1 MEKLFT
7 KGKGENMEREKKF
20 KLHMP
25 HVLTLIFFLI
35 IVVAVLTWILPSGEF
50 ERTIMETST
59 GERSVAVDGTYHTT
73 EKILEDGTDLRQG
86 ISQILMAPGRGIQL
100 AIEVWRLYSLS
111 AAYSRSWRKQ
121 MR

>member
-1 MEKLFT
+1 MEK
-7 KGKGENMEREKKF
+7 KKKF

-50 ERTIMETST
+50 DRTIMETST

-86 ISQILMAPGRGIQL
+86 VPEILMAPGRGIQS
-100 AIEVWRLYSLS
+100 AIEVLAFVL
-111 AAYSRSWRKQ
+111 
-121 MR
+121 